1 MSLGTIKSLLRRLS
15 APKFLLAGGGILFLA
30 ALILPY
36 LLSPGLPLTYDL
48 TTHYHMGYRIL
59 RGLWDPTW
67 SAGVT
72 TIDYPAGALVL
83 ASEFTSALSSLADPY
98 LSFKI
103 FYYAIFFASIG
114 AVYFLAKTFDPSSTR
129 AAASLFL
136 AATAPAIVRALF
148 AGWLTVMTAFVFMT
162 LGYAFFHRFR
172 KERRAVLGFM
182 AGLLFALASVAH
194 PYGVIV
200 SLLLIVPAFIYD
212 VLSNRFSKLQ
222 RVGNCSRLRPY
233 FSVFTGLALAT
244 PGLVPFF
251 LFVQATGSEA
261 PIPHFSRNGTLLDV
275 SNFNIIQPLGPFLII
290 VLVLGA
296 ALFVSRFRGRIC
308 QGNNSGLIPYVAF
321 CAILLWI
328 GAAPQGG
335 LDAVLPFANWLV
347 YDVFIMFFL
356 PFAVILAAGFL
367 RNILGATLP
376 RVGKRRMV
384 MAIALVA
391 TVTIPIGFLPVVPP
405 PFGLNLGSTY
415 SLPTDLSAYLSKE
428 VAQGQWGRLLAL
440 GASANIYDLPDI
452 NNIPI
457 MDNNYPTGR
466 LEDFLR
472 SSGIDDFNTAKNYAN
487 GTQVLQYVLANY
499 DLFGIKWILV
509 TDPFYDQYI
518 PQGIFQLSS
527 FNYQENNP
535 PVQARLYEALPL
547 LAPFDGDINATYQS
561 ISLASLQSN
570 QQLNL
575 SGSATAGSVQNITQ
589 SAIRLS
595 ITTTA
600 TRDGTGAVDLSFVQ
614 SGLANG
620 ATLLLE
626 LRSQNNSYFEAAY
639 QNQSSNSVAL
649 VTRYPLG
656 PNWQWLRFSVS
667 NATMSSLTLG
677 VVGNRTRESVD
688 VGAVEVGYPALRV
701 TNTPNGI
708 SVDRDL
714 TGASAIVI
722 KQSFISLWRSD
733 SAQVYQANGGMIG
746 LQIPQGVK
754 TINIYLDQ
762 TLFLLQF
769 WYPNVLTIMTIVF
782 AALAF
787 RKPIMNRLSRKDGRN
802 TLGASEQTGP
812 PKSPG
817 TILSVVDYSAERMK
831 IRTNR

>member
-1 MSLGTIKSLLRRLS
+1 MSLGLVKSVARRLS
-15 APKFLLAGGGILFLA
+15 APKFLLAAGGILFLTG
-30 ALILPY
+30 LILPY
-36 LLSPGLPLTYDL
+36 LFSPGLPLTYDL

-72 TIDYPAGALVL
+72 TIDYPPGALLL
-83 ASEFTSALSSLADPY
+83 ASEFASALTFLADPY

-103 FYYAIFFASIG
+103 FYYLLFFASIG
-114 AVYFLAKTFDPSSTR
+114 AVYFLSKTFDPSSTR
-129 AAASLFL
+129 AATSLFL
-136 AATAPAIVRALF
+136 AATAPAITRALF
-148 AGWLTVMTAFVFMT
+148 AGWLTVMTALVFMT

-194 PYGVIV
+194 PYGILV
-200 SLLLIVPAFIYD
+200 SLLLVVPAFIYD
-212 VLSNRFSKLQ
+212 ALSNRLSQLQ
-222 RVGNCSRLRPY
+222 LVGNTNRLRPY
-233 FSVFTGLALAT
+233 FSVFAGLTLAA
-244 PGLVPFF
+244 PGLLPFF
-251 LFVQATGSEA
+251 VFVQATGSEA
-261 PIPHFSRNGTLLDV
+261 PIPHFSRNGTILDV
-275 SNFNIIQPLGPFLII
+275 SNFNIIQPLGPFMII
-290 VLVLGA
+290 VLVLA
-296 ALFVSRFRGRIC
+296 SALFFIRFRGRIFHPH
-308 QGNNSGLIPYVAF
+308 NSGLTPYVAF

-328 GAAPQGG
+328 GTAPQGG

-356 PFAVILAAGFL
+356 PFAVVFASGFL
-367 RNILGATLP
+367 RNALGSSFP
-376 RVGKRRMV
+376 RLGKRRTT

-391 TVTIPIGFLPVVPP
+391 IVTIPIGFLPVVPP
-405 PFGLNLGSTY
+405 PFGLSLGSTY
-415 SLPTDLSAYLSKE
+415 NLPTNLSAYLSKE
-428 VAQGQWGRLLAL
+428 VAQGQWGRILAL
-440 GASANIYDLPDI
+440 NASANIYDLPEI

-466 LEDFLR
+466 LENFLR
-472 SSGIDDFNTAKNYAN
+472 SSGIDDFNTAKNYPN

-509 TDPFYDQYI
+509 ADPFYDQYV
-518 PQGIFQLSS
+518 PPGIFQITS

-547 LAPFDGDINATYQS
+547 LTPFDGDINATYQG
-561 ISLASLQSN
+561 ISQVSLQSN
-570 QQLNL
+570 QQLYL
-575 SGSATAGSVQNITQ
+575 SGSATSGSLQNITQ

-600 TRDGTGAVDLSFVQ
+600 TGNGSGEVDLPFVQ
-614 SGLANG
+614 SGLTNG

-626 LRSQNNSYFEAAY
+626 LRSENNSSFGAAY
-639 QNQSSNSVAL
+639 QNQSNNSVAL
-649 VTRYPLG
+649 ASKYPLG
-656 PNWQWLRFSVS
+656 PNWQWLRFSLS
-667 NATMSSLTLG
+667 NATISSVTVG

-688 VGAVEVGYPALRV
+688 VGAVELGYPAVRV

-714 TGASAIVI
+714 TGASEIII
-722 KQSFISLWRSD
+722 KQSFFPTWKSD
-733 SAQVYQANGGMIG
+733 SAQVYQANGGLIG

-754 TINIYLDQ
+754 TVNIYLDK
-762 TLFLLQF
+762 TLFLFQF

-782 AALAF
+782 AAVAF
-787 RKPIMNRLSRKDGRN
+787 RKPIMNRLSRSARRN
-802 TLGASEQTGP
+802 TLGTPEQTGP

-817 TILSVVDYSAERMK
+817 TNLSVGDASA
-831 IRTNR
+831 